1 MEIARFG
8 GMLVFAVCPQGDALC
23 QMPIGEVGLCERERH
38 FATFPCGNGDALKTF
53 EFANGARKTPYQVA
67 EVELRHCD
75 CLDIAGGCRSF
86 YSDSFAPRPVHLSG
100 AQGKWLFR
108 CMGETF
114 VRECSAREAFDAY
127 ESYRKDDPHAL
138 LARYAAEEE

>member
-1 MEIARFG
+1 MSGCAFGGRGGYPEEEIARFG

-23 QMPIGEVGLCERERH
+23 QMPIGEVGFSERERH

-75 CLDIAGGCRSF
+75 CLDVAGIGNRT
-86 YSDSFAPRPVHLSG
+86 SG
-100 AQGKWLFR
+100 GNR
-108 CMGETF
+108 I
-114 VRECSAREAFDAY
+114 SATHRQD
-127 ESYRKDDPHAL
+127 
-138 LARYAAEEE
+138 